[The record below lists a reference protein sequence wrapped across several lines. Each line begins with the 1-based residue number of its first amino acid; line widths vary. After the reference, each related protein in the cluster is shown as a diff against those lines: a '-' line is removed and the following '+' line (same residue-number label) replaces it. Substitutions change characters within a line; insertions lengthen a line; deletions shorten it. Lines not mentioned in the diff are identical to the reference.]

1 MPVRPCTRGQT
12 WLLPPSLDEWIP
24 IDHVVRFVASFV
36 DELNLS
42 ALGLR
47 KMPAVRGGLE
57 YDPRLLLALWVYGFM
72 MRIRSTRRLETA
84 ARENLPLIWL
94 LGGQHPDHS
103 TLARFFKANRKV
115 MRNLFKETVHTSVHV
130 GLVGFALHAVDGTRV
145 STVSRDKALS
155 RDELLALEKRAEE
168 AIAQLERS
176 VDADE
181 QSVPADAEGRTMPE
195 ALKNPEELQ
204 ARIKEA
210 LAELDQREASRKS
223 HHDGAIN
230 PKTGQPY
237 GPEINLA
244 DPKAVQLKGRH
255 GFVIGYNSQAA
266 VDAKARVIVGANVI
280 AQATDNEALVPML
293 DEIQANTGR
302 LADVTVQDSGYHSAD
317 NLAAVQNRPTDV
329 HVADPNMK
337 RKGSKSEK
345 AAFHKDAFVHDADT
359 DTYRCPAGK
368 TLVLETVYDDPKQPT
383 YGIRVYRCKECR
395 GCPNRS
401 LCTKDKSGRSI
412 RVHPQDA
419 LLRQNREKMRT
430 EQGKKIM
437 KQRAATVEPVFAVM
451 REHMGLTR
459 FLRRGLENV
468 QAEWLLLC
476 AAYNLRV
483 IWKAWWCQTQCRVA
497 AAA

>member
-1 MPVRPCTRGQT
+1 M
-12 WLLPPSLDEWIP
+12 IP
-24 IDHVVRFVASFV
+24 MDHIVRFVASFV
-36 DELNLS
+36 DHLNLS

-47 KMPAVRGGLE
+47 KVPAVRGGLE
-57 YDPRLLLALWVYGFM
+57 YDARLLLALWIYGFM

-84 ARENLPLIWL
+84 AKENLPLIWL

-103 TLARFFKANRKV
+103 TLARFFKANRKA
-115 MRNLFKETVHTSVHV
+115 MRNLFKQTVRTSVHV

-145 STVSRDKALS
+145 STVSRDKALN

-176 VDADE
+176 VEAEE
-181 QSVPADAEGRTMPE
+181 QSAPADPEGRTMPE
-195 ALKNPEELQ
+195 ALRNPVELK
-204 ARIKEA
+204 ARIKDA
-210 LAELDQREASRKS
+210 LAELDQRRASRKS

-244 DPKAVQLKGRH
+244 DPQAVQLKGRH

-266 VDAKARVIVGANVI
+266 VDDRARVIVGADVI
-280 AQATDNEALVPML
+280 PQATDNEALVPML
-293 DEIQANTGR
+293 DEIKANTGR
-302 LADVTVQDSGYHSAD
+302 LADATVQDSGYHSAD
-317 NLAAVQNRPTDV
+317 NLAAVQDQPTDV
-329 HVADPNMK
+329 YVADPNMK
-337 RKGSKSEK
+337 RKKSKPGDD
-345 AAFHKDAFVHDADT
+345 AYHKDAFIHDADT

-368 TLVLETVYDDPKQPT
+368 TLVLETVYDDPKKRT
-383 YGIRVYRCKECR
+383 FGIRVYRCKEC
-395 GCPNRS
+395 GTCPHRS
-401 LCTKDKSGRSI
+401 LCTKAKGGRTI
-412 RVHPQDA
+412 RVHPHDA
-419 LLRQNREKMRT
+419 LLRQNREKTRT
-430 EQGKKIM
+430 EQGKNMM
-437 KQRAATVEPVFAVM
+437 KQRSATVEPVFAVM

-468 QAEWLLLC
+468 RAEWFLLC

-483 IWKAWWCQTQCRVA
+483 IWKAWWCKTHNMVA